1 MRSSRILSHHGTA
14 AAAAVA
20 TARARPAQAA
30 AAIADESGRSSQMF
44 HETEADIPAVFA
56 DATTYERRSGV
67 DRRSLA
73 RREERQKVWLD
84 TRSGQDRR
92 RQNRRASDQLSV
104 VSLKI

>member
-1 MRSSRILSHHGTA
+1 MRSSRIFPHHGTA
-14 AAAAVA
+14 ATAAVS
-20 TARARPAQAA
+20 TARAKPAQAA
-30 AAIADESGRSSQMF
+30 AAIAGESGHSPQMS
-44 HETEADIPAVFA
+44 HETAADIPAVFA
-56 DATTYERRSGV
+56 DAAYERRSGV